1 MWLLVLLNLISNDD
15 HDGRDKF
22 LGLLI
27 QAWLTL
33 DGQLTESQVKLT
45 AILK

>member
-1 MWLLVLLNLISNDD
+1 MWLLVLLDLISNED
-15 HDGRDKF
+15 HDCGDKF

-33 DGQLTESQVKLT
+33 DGQLTESQAKLT